1 MNRGLICNKI
11 TKKSTDKVSSAIQP
25 TARRQINFKECFSE
39 DSDYLPEDEDGFSS
53 LHEEGLDPEILYS
66 EEEEKYVKS
75 LSEKEREKIIELEN
89 YLQESRKN
97 MIPVRFKILRSGMKK
112 EVISNILN
120 KVDRFYSISEED
132 NEWAKLSTWVETLE
146 KIPSGQFTIFL

>member
-1 MNRGLICNKI
+1 M
-11 TKKSTDKVSSAIQP
+11 KV
-25 TARRQINFKECFSE
+25 
-39 DSDYLPEDEDGFSS
+39 FSS

-120 KVDRFYSISEED
+120 KVDRFYTISEED

-146 KIPSGQFTIFL
+146 KIPFNKFVDPVIKHDSSIDIVKKYLIDSKKNTR